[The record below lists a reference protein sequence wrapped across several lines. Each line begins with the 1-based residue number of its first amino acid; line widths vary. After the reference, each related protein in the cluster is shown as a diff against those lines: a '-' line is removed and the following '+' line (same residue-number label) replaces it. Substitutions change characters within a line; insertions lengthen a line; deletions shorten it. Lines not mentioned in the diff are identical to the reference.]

1 MEVKRTWSLAYVKSK
16 NCVKMNN
23 FTIYYTLYY
32 LSSSL
37 PKCLFNLGNQRKLLI
52 ITN

>member
-32 LSSSL
+32 LSSPL